1 MTFIRRLSKRAP
13 LYLLPFTLAA
23 SAFRL
28 LRRKWAALVCRA
40 YGIKVGRGVHVGP
53 GLRFV
58 LPWNIEFSD
67 KCVFGNSVRLWSE
80 EEAGRLV
87 VGKGAEVGRECV
99 LDFSGGLSIGEGA
112 LLSEGCIVYTH
123 DHGYD
128 PHSVPVAQPLSIGK
142 GAWIGARAIILPSV
156 RRIGDNAIVG
166 AGAVVSRDVPD
177 DHIHVGASGRL
188 LTKQG
193 QPQE

>member
-1 MTFIRRLSKRAP
+1 MSFIRRLSKRAP
-13 LYLLPFTLAA
+13 LYLLPFALVA

-28 LRRKWAALVCRA
+28 LRRKWTVLVCRA
-40 YGIKVGRGVHVGP
+40 YGIKVGQGTHIGF

-58 LPWNIEFSD
+58 LPWNIELAD
-67 KCVFGNSVRLWSE
+67 QCVFGSSVRLWSE
-80 EEAGRLV
+80 IESGRLV
-87 VGKGAEVGRECV
+87 VGKGAEVGRDCV

-128 PHSVPVAQPLSIGK
+128 PYSVPTAQPLSIGK
-142 GAWIGARAIILPSV
+142 GVWIGARAIILPSV
-156 RRIGDNAIVG
+156 RRIGDNAIIG

-177 DHIHVGASGRL
+177 DYIYVGAAGRL
-188 LTKQG
+188 LAKQE
-193 QPQE
+193 QTEE

>member
-1 MTFIRRLSKRAP
+1 MTFLRRLSKRAP

-28 LRRKWAALVCRA
+28 LRRKWAVMMCRA
-40 YGIKVGRGVHVGP
+40 YGIRVGRGAHVGS

-58 LPWNIEFSD
+58 LPWNIEIAD
-67 KCVFGNSVRLWSE
+67 RCVFGNSVRLWSE
-80 EEAGRLV
+80 LESGRLA

-112 LLSEGCIVYTH
+112 LISEGCIVYTH

-128 PHSVPVAQPLSIGK
+128 PHSAPTALPLSIGK

-156 RRIGDNAIVG
+156 RRIGDNAIIG

-177 DHIHVGASGRL
+177 GYIYVGAAGRL
-188 LTKQG
+188 LSRQG
-193 QPQE
+193 QEQE

>member
-1 MTFIRRLSKRAP
+1 MSFIRRLSKRAP
-13 LYLLPFTLAA
+13 LYLLPFTLSA

-28 LRRKWAALVCRA
+28 LRRKWSVLVCRA
-40 YGIKVGRGVHVGP
+40 YGIKVGSGAHIGS

-58 LPWNIEFSD
+58 LPWNIELAD
-67 KCVFGNSVRLWSE
+67 RCVFGGSVRLWSE
-80 EEAGRLV
+80 LESGRLV

-112 LLSEGCIVYTH
+112 LISEGCIVYTH

-128 PHSVPVAQPLSIGK
+128 PHSAPTALPLSIGK

-156 RRIGDNAIVG
+156 RRIGDNAIIG

-177 DHIHVGASGRL
+177 DYIYVGTSGRL
-188 LTKQG
+188 LTRQG